1 MYMKSILKRKSIG
14 KKRHLYF
21 DPYDIES
28 KWVCKDKCVKK
39 CSEMAATI
47 LDKLEIELGV
57 HIQHHRYQGKEE
69 EKEFKPIDKRKF
81 SVDGYIHESKTIFE
95 IFGDQYHGH
104 PGLGEGGIREK
115 KWYTLFI
122 DTEKRL
128 KTLTEYG
135 YTNIYYIWI
144 GEMNKDKPLF
154 KQFIKFDGKLK
165 TRFKWTTILNKGI
178 IVKIDR
184 AGDRS
189 PLKWGEKSEEYVK
202 YFDGKE
208 IRLPKLSYDG
218 LYEWYDA

>member
-1 MYMKSILKRKSIG
+1 MKSILKRKSIG

-21 DPYDIES
+21 NLYDIDS
-28 KWVCKDKCVKK
+28 KWVCKDKCDKR
-39 CSEMAATI
+39 CSQTAATL
-47 LDKLEIELGV
+47 LDKLEKEIGV

-69 EKEFKPIDKRKF
+69 EKEFKPIAKRKF
-81 SVDGYIHESKTIFE
+81 RVDGYIHESKTIFE

-104 PGLGEGGIREK
+104 PGLGEGGMWK
-115 KWYTLFI
+115 TKWYTLFTN
-122 DTEKRL
+122 TEKRL
-128 KTLTEYG
+128 TLLTDYG
-135 YTNIYYIWI
+135 YKNIYYIWI
-144 GEMNKDKPLF
+144 GEINNSEPLF

-165 TRFKWTTILNKGI
+165 TRFKWTTIINKDGR
-178 IVKIDR
+178 VKIDR

-189 PLKWGEKSEEYVK
+189 QLKWDGSEKYAK